1 MPTLNLDLTSTE
13 IELPK
18 SSGPLPAGWYSAMI
32 VDSIEK
38 PTKAGTGSYI
48 ELSFQIVD
56 GEYANRR
63 IWDRLNLNNPNETA
77 VRIAQQTLAA
87 ICDAAGKSRQIAQTE
102 DLHDV
107 PLQIRLEIKS
117 DAVYGDKNEI
127 RGYRKA
133 SGSTMA
139 ARPVAQA
146 AAQPAAT
153 SKPSWMK

>member
-48 ELSFQIVD
+48 ELSYQIVD
-56 GEYANRR
+56 GEFANRR

-107 PLQIRLEIKS
+107 PMQIRLEIKD
-117 DAVYGDKNEI
+117 DATYGAKNEI

-133 SGSTMA
+133 SGSVA
-139 ARPVAQA
+139 ARAVAQA